1 MASFTDKVAGYGD
14 GAVLTKEFFQAK
26 AVMEKAAF
34 ASAMFRQLNQEQV
47 DRIVEGVYKAGFNHR
62 VTLAK
67 TAQAE
72 TGMGVWQHKTLQHV
86 FATQILHESIRR
98 EKTVGVISR
107 NDNGGIT
114 EIAEPI
120 GPVLAAVSDTNS
132 TASILYTALI
142 CLKTRNPL
150 VISPHPRALKA
161 CAEAAQICYQAA
173 LAADAPEDCIQWLGE
188 SSRQMDHALMIHPAL
203 SLILVMGRADLAETS
218 RSSGTPAIL
227 SLPGH
232 VPVLIDAS
240 ADIPFAVQS
249 IMASK
254 TFDNG
259 MLLAGEQAI
268 AAESRTADAIIREFE
283 KQHGHVLS
291 PQELKK
297 VEARLFDPEDGAL
310 KPEAVGQS
318 AEKLAV
324 LAGITVP
331 AGTSLLLAPQ
341 DQPGKGRPLSG
352 IKLAPLIG
360 LYVRKN
366 LDSAINLCL
375 ELNSPGS
382 LGRVAGIY
390 ANDDTVI
397 AAFARLMNVAYLM
410 VNTPVATGIAG
421 GVFTQ
426 LQPAFIL
433 SSSPDG
439 KHIMH
444 GSISVRQLLAIKR
457 ICRRRCNERW
467 QAISGDNYLDERLSA
482 DDVAAIYNRNY

>member
-1 MASFTDKVAGYGD
+1 MASFTEKQAAYGE
-14 GAVLTKEFFQAK
+14 GAALTKEFFRAK

-34 ASAMFRQLNQEQV
+34 ASAVFRQLTQEQV
-47 DRIVEGVYKAGFNHR
+47 DRIVEGVYKAAFNHR

-67 TAQAE
+67 MAQEE

-86 FATQILHESIRR
+86 FATQILHESIKC
-98 EKTVGVISR
+98 EKTVGIISR
-107 NDNGGIT
+107 DDNAGLT

-120 GPVLAAVSDTNS
+120 GPVLAAVTDINP
-132 TASILYTALI
+132 TASILFTALI

-150 VISPHPRALKA
+150 IISPHPRALKA
-161 CAEAAQICYQAA
+161 CAEAARICYQAA
-173 LAADAPEDCIQWLGE
+173 LEADAPEDCIQCLDE
-188 SSRQMDHALMIHPAL
+188 SSRQLDHALMTHPAL
-203 SLILVMGRADLAETS
+203 ALILVMGRTDLVETS

-232 VPVLIDAS
+232 VPVLIDVS
-240 ADIPFAVQS
+240 ADIPFAVKS

-268 AAESRTADAIIREFE
+268 VVESQAADAVIQEFK
-283 KQHGHVLS
+283 KQHGHVLP
-291 PQELKK
+291 PQDLKK
-297 VEARLFDPEDGAL
+297 VEARLFNSEDGAL
-310 KPEAVGQS
+310 QPEARGQS
-318 AEKLAV
+318 AEKLAIF
-324 LAGITVP
+324 AGITVP
-331 AGTSLLLAPQ
+331 AGTRLLLAPQ

-352 IKLAPLIG
+352 VKLAPLIG
-360 LYVRKN
+360 LYVRKD
-366 LDSAINLCL
+366 LDSAISLCL
-375 ELNSPGS
+375 ELNSQGS

-390 ANDDTVI
+390 ANNDKVVAT
-397 AAFARLMNVAYLM
+397 FAQLLNVGYLM

-421 GVFTQ
+421 GVFTR

-439 KHIMH
+439 KHVVH
-444 GSISVRQLLAIKR
+444 ESISIRQLLAIKR

>member
-1 MASFTDKVAGYGD
+1 MASFTGKTPAYGE
-14 GAVLTKEFFQAK
+14 GAALTKEFFQAK
-26 AVMEKAAF
+26 AIMEKAAF
-34 ASAMFRQLNQEQV
+34 AAAVFRQLNQEQV
-47 DRIVEGVYKAGFNHR
+47 DRIVEGVYKAGFNRR

-67 TAQAE
+67 MAQEE
-72 TGMGVWQHKTLQHV
+72 TGMGVWQHKTIQHV
-86 FATQILHESIRR
+86 FATQILHESIKH

-107 NDNGGIT
+107 NDNSGMT

-120 GPVLAAVSDTNS
+120 GPVLAAVADINP

-150 VISPHPRALKA
+150 IISPHPRALKA
-161 CAEAAQICYQAA
+161 CAEAAKICYQAA
-173 LAADAPEDCIQWLGE
+173 LEADAPEDCIQWLGE
-188 SSRQMDHALMIHPAL
+188 SSRQMDNALMTHPAL
-203 SLILVMGRADLAETS
+203 ALILVMGRADLVETS
-218 RSSGTPAIL
+218 RSSGTSAIL

-232 VPVLIDAS
+232 VPVFVDTS

-259 MLLAGEQAI
+259 TLFASEQSIVVEAQ
-268 AAESRTADAIIREFE
+268 TADAIIPEFK

-297 VEARLFDPEDGAL
+297 VEASLFNPEDGAL
-310 KPEAVGQS
+310 QPEAVGQS
-318 AEKLAV
+318 AEKLAAM
-324 LAGITVP
+324 AGIAVP
-331 AGTSLLLAPQ
+331 AGTRLLLAPQ

-352 IKLAPLIG
+352 VKLAPLIA
-360 LYVRKN
+360 LYVRKD
-366 LDSAINLCL
+366 LDSAISLCL
-375 ELNSPGS
+375 ELNSQGS
-382 LGRVAGIY
+382 LGRVAGVF
-390 ANDDTVI
+390 ANNGTVI
-397 AAFARLMNVAYLM
+397 AAFSQLMNTGYIM
-410 VNTPVATGIAG
+410 VNTPVALGIAG

-426 LQPAFIL
+426 LQPTFIL

-439 KHIMH
+439 KHVVYE
-444 GSISVRQLLAIKR
+444 SISIRQLLAVKR

-467 QAISGDNYLDERLSA
+467 QGISGDNYLDERLSA